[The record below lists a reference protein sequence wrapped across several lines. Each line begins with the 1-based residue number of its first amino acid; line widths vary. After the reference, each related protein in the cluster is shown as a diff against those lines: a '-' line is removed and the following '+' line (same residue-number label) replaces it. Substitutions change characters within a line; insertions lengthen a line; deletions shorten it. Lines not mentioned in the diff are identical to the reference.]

1 LPSDQPQSSGAASSV
16 ALDPAPGPVAN
27 QAPSPAPL
35 RIIPLGE
42 LLHGFFLIG
51 MLGFGGIA
59 ASANYV
65 IVERNKWMTQK
76 QFVELFGICSILPGG
91 NFLNASVM
99 IGDRNQGVIGA
110 VGAMASLLL
119 MPLVI
124 LIAIAVTYD
133 HFSYLPDVKAGI
145 AGAAS
150 AAAGLMIGTGL
161 KMAFSLDRNVA
172 AAVFG
177 VITFVAIGVLRVP
190 LAAVIL
196 IIVPL
201 SVITALY
208 LLKRSN
214 NSPKTGSKT

>member
-1 LPSDQPQSSGAASSV
+1 LPSDQPQSSTLASR
-16 ALDPAPGPVAN
+16 AAPGPVAKDAS
-27 QAPSPAPL
+27 QPL

-42 LLHGFFLIG
+42 LLYGFLLIG

-59 ASANYV
+59 ASANHV

-76 QFVELFGICSILPGG
+76 QFVELFGICSVLPGG
-91 NFLNASVM
+91 NFLNAAVM
-99 IGDRNQGVIGA
+99 MGDRNQGVIGA
-110 VGAMASLLL
+110 IGALTALLL

-133 HFSYLPDVKAGI
+133 HFAYLPDVKAAI

-196 IIVPL
+196 IIVPF

-208 LLKRSN
+208 LLRRS
-214 NSPKTGSKT
+214 KTGSKA

>member
-1 LPSDQPQSSGAASSV
+1 LPSEEPHSTDF
-16 ALDPAPGPVAN
+16 DTN
-27 QAPSPAPL
+27 

-42 LLHGFFLIG
+42 LLYGFLLIG

-59 ASANYV
+59 ASANFV
-65 IVERNKWMTQK
+65 IVERNRWMTQR

-91 NFLNASVM
+91 NFLNAAVM
-99 IGDRNQGVIGA
+99 IGDRNHGV
-110 VGAMASLLL
+110 VGAIGTLTSLLL
-119 MPLVI
+119 MPLAI
-124 LIAIAVTYD
+124 LLLIAITYD

-214 NSPKTGSKT
+214 TGSKTGSKT

>member
-1 LPSDQPQSSGAASSV
+1 MPSDQPQSSNLAAGFPR
-16 ALDPAPGPVAN
+16 APVAKDVSDS
-27 QAPSPAPL
+27 QSL

-42 LLHGFFLIG
+42 LLYGFLLIG

-110 VGAMASLLL
+110 VGALTSLLL
-119 MPLVI
+119 MPLAI
-124 LIAIAVTYD
+124 LMAIAITYD
-133 HFSYLPDVKAGI
+133 HFSYLPDVKAAI

-161 KMAFSLDRNVA
+161 KMAFSLDRNLA

-208 LLKRSN
+208 LLKRSAA
-214 NSPKTGSKT
+214 GSKSGAKT

>member
-1 LPSDQPQSSGAASSV
+1 
-16 ALDPAPGPVAN
+16 
-27 QAPSPAPL
+27 
-35 RIIPLGE
+35 
-42 LLHGFFLIG
+42 

-59 ASANYV
+59 ASANHV

-76 QFVELFGICSILPGG
+76 QFVELFGICSVLPGG
-91 NFLNASVM
+91 NFLNAAVM
-99 IGDRNQGVIGA
+99 MGDRNQGVIGA
-110 VGAMASLLL
+110 IGALTALLL

-124 LIAIAVTYD
+124 LIAIAVTYE
-133 HFSYLPDVKAGI
+133 HFAYLPDVKAAI

-196 IIVPL
+196 IIVPF

-208 LLKRSN
+208 LLRRS
-214 NSPKTGSKT
+214 KTGSKA

>member
-1 LPSDQPQSSGAASSV
+1 MSADCQSPDFTAG
-16 ALDPAPGPVAN
+16 
-27 QAPSPAPL
+27 
-35 RIIPLGE
+35 RIPLGE
-42 LLHGFFLIG
+42 LLFGFFLIG

-59 ASANYV
+59 ASSNYV
-65 IVERNKWMTQK
+65 IVERNKWMTQR

-99 IGDRNQGVIGA
+99 IGDRNHGALGA
-110 VGAMASLLL
+110 VGALASLLL

-124 LIAIAVTYD
+124 LLGIAMGYD
-133 HFSYLPDVKAGI
+133 YFSYLPDVKAGI

-161 KMAFSLDRNVA
+161 RMAFSLDRNVA

-177 VITFVAIGVLRVP
+177 VITFVAIGLLRIP

-196 IIVPL
+196 VIVPL
-201 SVITALY
+201 SIVTALFM
-208 LLKRSN
+208 LKRSGRARN
-214 NSPKTGSKT
+214 MSGKT